1 MSSLPGPI
9 FARRLRDERGRAGV
23 SQAALADHLTA
34 TLYHRVD
41 ASAIS
46 RMEKG
51 DRPARLDEAV
61 VIAEKLGVP
70 LATLLR
76 DRDAIDERIDELRS
90 QLSEYVWRLDQAKGE
105 FESAQASIDATERAI
120 AELMASRGE

>member
-1 MSSLPGPI
+1 M
-9 FARRLRDERGRAGV
+9 
-23 SQAALADHLTA
+23 
-34 TLYHRVD
+34 
-41 ASAIS
+41 
-46 RMEKG
+46 
-51 DRPARLDEAV
+51 
-61 VIAEKLGVP
+61 P

-105 FESAQASIDATERAI
+105 LERAQASIDAAERAI